1 MKCNV
6 SRLACIQVSLGT
18 FLCRKVAPLC
28 NIAQKIVSHIV
39 EYNEI
44 KGDTLTL
51 VYKDVILF
59 LIVET
64 RVWRFYGRK
73 LFYF

>member
-1 MKCNV
+1 L
-6 SRLACIQVSLGT
+6 S
-18 FLCRKVAPLC
+18 LC

-44 KGDTLTL
+44 KGDALTL

-64 RVWRFYGRK
+64 RVWSFYGRK
-73 LFYF
+73 VFYFLEEGEFNL